1 MMKDTTQF
9 HSPRHA
15 ISQSPVSKPS
25 IQLGERII
33 HCNEWET
40 QDLTSMRALLHHS
53 TQTQK
58 DILFVIIIGTIP
70 RYKISL
76 SPVTTFDEPVKIISN
91 IYTSGDWRLANRQN
105 IQSKYKSQK
114 LLDGL
119 MSGSDEVPHTQ
130 RINFWLSKMDMS
142 PVDPINTAGE
152 LWVGKTAQSN
162 CYPSGDQTII
172 LNHVCC
178 IKMKFVFW
186 REWTDVLPIK

>member
-1 MMKDTTQF
+1 MPF
-9 HSPRHA
+9 RRA
-15 ISQSPVSKPS
+15 QSPNHLFSS
-25 IQLGERII
+25 ARELFIAMSERHKISLR
-33 HCNEWET
+33 WE
-40 QDLTSMRALLHHS
+40 HS
-53 TQTQK
+53 CT
-58 DILFVIIIGTIP
+58 IPHRPRRILLFVIIIGTIP
-70 RYKISL
+70 RYKISS